1 MLVRWPT
8 ALQGALEAE
17 ESLFNYKSFQTPH
30 FSHKKKKKKNFRL
43 FFQADYLSLPNTF
56 DSPFFFTIIK
66 VVLLHQIF
74 LSLVLQLGFD
84 VQGCGCSFL
93 ATIHTL
99 LFLQVFLSFILL
111 NKMLYYF
118 SKLYYCFLACHYNFS
133 SMFPCLRHDLWL

>member
-8 ALQGALEAE
+8 ALQGALAAE

-30 FSHKKKKKKNFRL
+30 FSHKKKKKKKFRL

-99 LFLQVFLSFILL
+99 LFLWLFLSFILL
-111 NKMLYYF
+111 NKMLYCI
-118 SKLYYCFLACHYNFS
+118 SKLYSCFLACLYSFS

>member
-30 FSHKKKKKKNFRL
+30 FAKKKKRRNFGL

-56 DSPFFFTIIK
+56 DSPFFFKIIK

-74 LSLVLQLGFD
+74 LSLVIQLGFD
-84 VQGCGCSFL
+84 VQGYGCSFL

-99 LFLQVFLSFILL
+99 LFLQLFLSFILL
-111 NKMLYYF
+111 NKMLYCF

-133 SMFPCLRHDLWL
+133 SMFLCLRHDLWL